1 MEFHLSI
8 EVNRPLTEVFA
19 FLADMR
25 NHPREQDSK
34 VLLVEK
40 TTPGPVGI
48 GTRYREIVQM
58 VPLVRVEM
66 TSEVTRYE
74 PNERVEITWHGG
86 GMEGVLVYSFEAH
99 RGGTILALHETV
111 TPKGLMRL
119 AEPVIHRSFDQ
130 TLASRLHGVKR
141 TLELQDEG
149 QAGPESDEP
158 TKVEP

>member
-8 EVNRPLTEVFA
+8 EVDRPVTEVFA

-25 NHPREQDSK
+25 NHPQEEGSK

-58 VPLVRVEM
+58 LPLLRVEM
-66 TSEVTRYE
+66 ISEVTRYE
-74 PNERVEITWHGG
+74 PNQRVEITWHGG
-86 GMEGVLVYSFEAH
+86 GMEGVLAYSFESH
-99 RGGTILALHETV
+99 NGGTSLALHETV

-119 AEPVIHRSFDQ
+119 VEPVVRRSFGQ
-130 TLASRLHGVKR
+130 TLVNRLHGVKR
-141 TLELQDEG
+141 TLELRDEG
-149 QAGPESDEP
+149 ASEA
-158 TKVEP
+158 KV